1 MPEEEK
7 PPRRKPGPKSHD
19 SSYIAIDFHLSPWMH
34 QAMKALAA
42 ERRVKLE
49 DVYREAAEHFLQQR
63 AGGELDYLSA
73 PKASHATRVSVRMV
87 EELRTRIREAARNDH
102 QEIVNA
108 FETAV
113 RLYLRSQGR
122 SRPAI

>member
-7 PPRRKPGPKSHD
+7 PPRRKPGARSHD
-19 SSYIAIDFHLSPWMH
+19 PSYIAIDFHLSPWMH
-34 QAMKALAA
+34 LAMKALAA

-49 DVYREAAEHFLQQR
+49 EIYREAAAYFLDQR
-63 AGGELDYLSA
+63 AHRKLDYLSA

-87 EELRTRIREAARNDH
+87 EELRTRMRVTARNDH

-113 RLYLRSQGR
+113 RLYLEAQGR
-122 SRPAI
+122 SRPVT